1 MSRLLKERLSIGE
14 YTFNAKTGPI
24 VIQVPALVDREVW
37 DAAHAQLRA
46 NLTRRESQRLNLL
59 RGKNRCMTCGGGFV
73 MASRSQKLI
82 YYRCFRQLTY
92 QGQRCSAISLQA
104 EPLEAMV

>member
-1 MSRLLKERLSIGE
+1 MSWPYLQRGTWFESRMSRLLEERLYIGE

-24 VIQVPALVDREVW
+24 VSQVPALVDREVW

-46 NLTRRESQRLNLL
+46 NMTRRESQRLNLL
-59 RGKNRCMTCGGGFV
+59 RGKIRYMTCGGGFV

-82 YYRCFRQLTY
+82 Y
-92 QGQRCSAISLQA
+92 
-104 EPLEAMV
+104 